1 MRETPAGSIL
11 AVDERMMTS
20 VPGVYAAGDI
30 AAFPSMVARAVA
42 DGSLAG
48 AMVSQSLIFDS

>member
-1 MRETPAGSIL
+1 MREAPVGPIL
-11 AVDERMMTS
+11 QVDERMMTS
-20 VPGVYAAGDI
+20 VPGVYAAGDV

-48 AMVSQSLIFDS
+48 AMVSQSLIFDT